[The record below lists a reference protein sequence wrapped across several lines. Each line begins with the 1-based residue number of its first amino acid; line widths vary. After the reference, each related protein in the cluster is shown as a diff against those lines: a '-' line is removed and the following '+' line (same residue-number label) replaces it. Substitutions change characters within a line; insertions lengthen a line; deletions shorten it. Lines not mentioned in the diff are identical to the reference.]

1 MRGTLGLAVVLAGVI
16 AAPAAAEEVNL
27 AGPGFVPV
35 TVPSGVDAVSVQLA
49 GQDPLVSSRD
59 VSGATVLRF
68 DKTALGVTADTHS
81 LPLTGRNDDGSAFRA
96 SEPVTPAVVLEV
108 KTTDVAALRDRYP
121 AAAVEPLVTGVSS
134 AAIASLARVAKA
146 RTGASVPDMRDWYRV
161 TLPADVDV
169 DQTLS
174 GLRAL
179 DGVLAA
185 DPAADPAPPPA
196 TPDFTAMQ
204 TYLRLAPVGIGADFS
219 LADPR
224 SRGAG
229 VRIAD
234 LEYYWNSTH
243 EDLQLTAAN
252 DFGGAAYP
260 QYTAFGDEHG
270 TGVFGEM
277 AAKDNGYG
285 VTGGVPDASMN
296 GISPTRRNANGG
308 TSYVPAAALTY
319 VAQFLSP
326 GDAVLIEQQTVGPN
340 GGTRYVP
347 LEWQQSSFDAM
358 KMLNGLGVIV
368 VETGGNGSENL
379 DAANML
385 GRFDRTVRDSGAI
398 IVGAGS
404 SNTAHT
410 SLSFSS
416 WGNRMDLQGVGQNVT
431 TTGFNGNLFGGTA
444 PENINVRYTRSF
456 SGTSSSGPIVTNA
469 VVAVQSYLKATG
481 RLWTADQISTL
492 LKSTGTPQGDPA
504 HRVGEFPDIA
514 AALKKIE
521 VDAPTSAASFAP
533 DGTLTL
539 TGDDGWGSGVD
550 KIEYRADGGAWTT
563 YTGPFK
569 PSGHVLEHRAVDK
582 NGNVGTASSVTLAVD
597 TPGSAGGTVPAT
609 LSLTLGGPASFGAF
623 TPGIAKSYSASTT
636 ALVTSTAGDATL
648 SVSNESHPTH
658 LMNGTFSLPQAL
670 VVSGV
675 PRVWNGPVSN
685 DSFPI
690 GFTQAIGANDALRT
704 GTYSTTLTFTLSTV
718 TP

>member
-1 MRGTLGLAVVLAGVI
+1 MRGTLGLAVVLAGAL

-35 TVPSGVDAVSVQLA
+35 TVAAGVDATSVRLA

-59 VSGATVLRF
+59 VSGATVLQF
-68 DKTALGVTADTHS
+68 DKRALGLTADTRS
-81 LPLTGRNDDGSAFRA
+81 LPLTGRTEDGGAYRA
-96 SEPVTPAVVLEV
+96 TEAVTPTVLLEV
-108 KTTDVAALRDRYP
+108 KTTDAAALRDRYP
-121 AAAVEPLVTGVSS
+121 DAVVEPLVTDVP
-134 AAIASLARVAKA
+134 AAKIASLARTAKA
-146 RTGASVPDMRDWYRV
+146 LTGKSVPDMRDWYRV
-161 TLPADVDV
+161 TFPADVDV
-169 DQTLS
+169 AATLA

-196 TPDFTAMQ
+196 TPDFSAMQ
-204 TYLRLAPVGIGADFS
+204 TYLRNAPVGIGSDFS

-296 GISPTRRNANGG
+296 GISPTRRNANGS

-385 GRFDRTVRDSGAI
+385 GRFDRSVRDSGAI

-416 WGNRMDLQGVGQNVT
+416 WGTRMDLQGVGQNVT
-431 TTGFNGNLFGGTA
+431 TTGFNGNLFGGSA
-444 PENINVRYTRSF
+444 PENLNIRYTRSF

-492 LKSTGTPQGDPA
+492 LKATGQPQGDPA

-521 VDAPTSAASFAP
+521 VDAPATAASFAP

-539 TGDDGWGSGVD
+539 TGDDGWGSGVER
-550 KIEYRADGGAWTT
+550 IEYRTDGGDWTT

-569 PSGHVLEHRAVDK
+569 PTGHVLEHRAVDK
-582 NGNVGTASSVTLAVD
+582 NGNVGTASSITLAVD
-597 TPGSAGGTVPAT
+597 TPGSVGGSVPAT
-609 LSLTLGGPASFGAF
+609 LSLTLGGPANFGAF
-623 TPGIAKSYSASTT
+623 TPGLAKSYTASTT

-648 SVSNESHPTH
+648 AVSDPGH
-658 LMNGTFSLPQAL
+658 LMNGTFSLPQRL
-670 VVSGV
+670 SVSGA
-675 PRVWNGPVSN
+675 PRTWSGPVSN
-685 DSFPI
+685 DSFPLV
-690 GFTQAIGANDALRT
+690 FTQGIGANDALRT
-704 GTYSTTLTFTLSTV
+704 GAYSTTLTFTLSTV

>member
-1 MRGTLGLAVVLAGVI
+1 MRGTLGLAVVLAGLI

-35 TVPSGVDAVSVQLA
+35 TVAGGVDANSVQLA
-49 GQDPLVSSRD
+49 GQDPLLTSRD
-59 VSGATVLRF
+59 VSGATVLHF
-68 DKTALGVTADTHS
+68 DKTALGLTAATRS
-81 LPLTGRNDDGSAFRA
+81 LPLTGRNDDGSAYRA
-96 SEPVTPAVVLEV
+96 AEAVTPTVLLEV
-108 KTTDVAALRDRYP
+108 KTTDVAALRERYP
-121 AAAVEPLVTGVSS
+121 SADVEPLVSDVSAS
-134 AAIASLARVAKA
+134 AIASLARSAKA
-146 RTGASVPDMRDWYRV
+146 RTGKSVPDMRDWYRV

-169 DQTLS
+169 DATLA

-196 TPDFTAMQ
+196 TPDFSAMQ
-204 TYLRLAPVGIGADFS
+204 TYLRLAPVGIGSDFS

-296 GISPTRRNANGG
+296 GISPTRRNANGV
-308 TSYVPAAALTY
+308 TSYVPAAALVY

-347 LEWQQSSFDAM
+347 LEWQQSSYDAM

-368 VETGGNGSENL
+368 VETGGNGSENV

-385 GRFDRTVRDSGAI
+385 GRFDRAVRDSGAI

-416 WGNRMDLQGVGQNVT
+416 WGARMDLQGVGQNVT
-431 TTGFNGNLFGGTA
+431 TTGFNGNLYGGTA
-444 PENINVRYTRSF
+444 PENLNIRYTRSF

-481 RLWTADQISTL
+481 RLWTATQISDL

-504 HRVGEFPDIA
+504 HRVGEFPNIA

-521 VDAPTSAASFAP
+521 VDAPTTAVSFAP

-539 TGDDGWGSGVD
+539 TGDDGWGSGVER
-550 KIEYRADGGAWTT
+550 IEYRADGGAWTP

-569 PSGHVLEHRAVDK
+569 PAGHVLEHRAVDR
-582 NGNVGTASSVTLAVD
+582 NGNVGVASPVTLAVD
-597 TPGSAGGTVPAT
+597 TPGSAGGSVPAT

-623 TPGIAKSYSASTT
+623 TPGIAKDYTAQTS

-648 SVSNESHPTH
+648 SVSDPGH
-658 LMNGTFSLPQAL
+658 LTNGTFSLPQPL
-670 VVSGV
+670 VVSGA
-675 PRVWNGPVSN
+675 PRSWSGPVSN
-685 DSFPI
+685 DSFTL
-690 GFTQAIGANDALRT
+690 GFTQSIGANDALRT
-704 GTYSTTLTFTLSTV
+704 GTYSKTLTFTLSTM